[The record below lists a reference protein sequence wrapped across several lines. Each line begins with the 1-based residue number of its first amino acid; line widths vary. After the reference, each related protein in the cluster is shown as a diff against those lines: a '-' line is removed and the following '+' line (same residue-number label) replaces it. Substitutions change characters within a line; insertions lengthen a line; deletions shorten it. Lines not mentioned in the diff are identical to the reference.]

1 VSAGPDISA
10 KNRRV
15 AVMASGVAAVML
27 GMAFAAVPLYTLFC
41 QTTGFGGTTQRAE
54 QAPATASDTIISVR
68 FDANTATDLG
78 WAFHPSATTMSVR
91 VGEPTLATYVAVN
104 NTQADS
110 TGTAV
115 FNVTPPEAGIYF
127 NKIEC
132 FCFTE
137 QALKPGQRVEMPVQF
152 FIDPAMLDDL
162 DAKSIREITLSY
174 TFYPV
179 NKKAADE
186 QAALKTN

>member
-1 VSAGPDISA
+1 
-10 KNRRV
+10 
-15 AVMASGVAAVML
+15 M
-27 GMAFAAVPLYTLFC
+27 
-41 QTTGFGGTTQRAE
+41 
-54 QAPATASDTIISVR
+54 
-68 FDANTATDLG
+68 
-78 WAFHPSATTMSVR
+78 R

-104 NTQADS
+104 NTSSDS
-110 TGTAV
+110 IGTAV

-152 FIDPAMLDDL
+152 FVDPAMLDDL

-179 NKKAADE
+179 NKKAADT
-186 QAALKTN
+186 QAALTTN

>member
-1 VSAGPDISA
+1 MSAAPNIA
-10 KNRRV
+10 TKNRRV
-15 AVMASGVAAVML
+15 AMAVAGVAVGML
-27 GMAFAAVPLYTLFC
+27 GMAYAAVPLYTLFC

-54 QAPATASDTIISVR
+54 QAPASASDTVISVR
-68 FDANTATDLG
+68 FDANTATELG
-78 WAFHPSATTMSVR
+78 WSFHPAVNTMQVR

-104 NTQADS
+104 NTSSDS
-110 TGTAV
+110 VGTAV

-152 FIDPAMLDDL
+152 FVDPAMLDDL
-162 DAKSIREITLSY
+162 DAKGIREITLSY
-174 TFYPV
+174 TFYPA
-179 NKKAADE
+179 NKKAADT
-186 QAALKTN
+186 QAALTTN